1 MAKNAIELL
10 KADHETVR
18 KLLNEISE
26 TTERAEK
33 TRGELLERIASELS
47 VHTRIE
53 EEIFYP
59 AFRDAGEKEESVMV
73 YEAREEH
80 RAVDELVLP
89 DLEKTEVGSMEF
101 SGRVKV
107 LKELIEHHADEEE
120 EEMFPKAEQLLSEA
134 ELEELGQRMQA
145 RKKELAG

>member
-33 TRGELLERIASELS
+33 TRGELLEKIASELS

>member
-26 TTERAEK
+26 TTERAAK